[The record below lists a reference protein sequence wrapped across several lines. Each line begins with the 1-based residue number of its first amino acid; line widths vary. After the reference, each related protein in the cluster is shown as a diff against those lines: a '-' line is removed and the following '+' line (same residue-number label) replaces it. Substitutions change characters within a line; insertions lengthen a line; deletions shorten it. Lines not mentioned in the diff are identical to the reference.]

1 MHQIHEDLK
10 DYDDGKP
17 EMKPDVIRQT
27 KEIEEQRAKDA
38 ENNGKIVMQDGSG
51 NNRELSTPEIVEII
65 RNLNQNEKLKLFK

>member
-38 ENNGKIVMQDGSG
+38 ENNGKIVMQDQCG
-51 NNRELSTPEIVEII
+51 NNKQLTTPEIVDII
-65 RNLNQNEKLKLFK
+65 KGLTV